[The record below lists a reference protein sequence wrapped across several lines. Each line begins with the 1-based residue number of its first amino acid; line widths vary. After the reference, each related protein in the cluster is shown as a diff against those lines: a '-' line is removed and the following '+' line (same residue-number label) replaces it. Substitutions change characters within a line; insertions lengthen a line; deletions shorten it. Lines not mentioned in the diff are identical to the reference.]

1 MENYRFKIGEKEFE
15 GKISYETIKE
25 TSILDYL
32 YNFAPLYY
40 AFKYKNEESYR
51 EILSDY
57 TFISMF
63 SFSRLSDLKFINEY
77 QDYKEQIIND
87 EKKAFIFKL
96 IDACLKTVFEDRNI
110 ERFLSIS
117 NSWNYDNQSKRVQ
130 RVINE
135 LIGFTYHYHDKL
147 LNIKGYQDY
156 VKDLLQK
163 LLRNA
168 SADCGYFLNK
178 YWKDLDA
185 DYLDYLYFFCTN
197 RDYGNF
203 SRNTFV
209 QKTNMLIEETI
220 KKEIDFL
227 SLPIETTDDYKEKI
241 IQIKNSLPT
250 SYCKKDKTKCIAI
263 ASNNTNVYVAFS
275 GCYISDGDQK
285 KLSDLANTFNDGKR
299 NITVCM
305 LPDGVRNY
313 LDRNQKQKKYYD
325 NDKFEVFDRN
335 YYENLKTTE
344 YGKYFS
350 CCERKILVQQPSLQD
365 FELLVLF
372 TPCENCAKPLY
383 KNYKKLF
390 ALIAFFDDKKY
401 IQYSKTNEKD
411 FSCKEYTIEEENQL
425 YISKEIKK

>member
-1 MENYRFKIGEKEFE
+1 MENYVFKIGEKEFE
-15 GKISYETIKE
+15 GKVSYEGLKE
-25 TSILDYL
+25 TSSLDYL

-40 AFKYKNEESYR
+40 AFKYKSEENFK
-51 EILSDY
+51 ELISDY
-57 TFISMF
+57 TFISLF

-77 QDYKEQIIND
+77 LDYKTQIISD
-87 EKKAFIFKL
+87 ERNEFIFTV
-96 IDACLKTVFEDRNI
+96 IDEYLNLVFEERNI
-110 ERFLSIS
+110 QKFLENS
-117 NSWNYDNQSKRVQ
+117 NTWNYDNQYKKIQ
-130 RVINE
+130 RLINE
-135 LIGFTYHYHDKL
+135 LIGFTYHHQTDFFTNQLCFTYS
-147 LNIKGYQDY
+147 
-156 VKDLLQK
+156 KDLLQK

-168 SADCGYFLNK
+168 SADCGDFLNK

-275 GCYISDGDQK
+275 GCYISDDDQK

-390 ALIAFFDDKKY
+390 ALIAFFDDEKY

-425 YISKEIKK
+425 YISKEIKQ